1 VYKANH
7 HLTGGFKKV
16 KKALTSA
23 IVSVAMVLSSV
34 TAIAADTAGS
44 KQAIQTG
51 PLSPGGP
58 VVVSPAQG
66 TVVDTLSC
74 GYDIDGICGP
84 AVLVGVAGMGV
95 LIAAIMGAFSGKNN
109 VTSTI
114 ATTGTGG

>member
-1 VYKANH
+1 M
-7 HLTGGFKKV
+7 

-34 TAIAADTAGS
+34 SAIAADTASES
-44 KQAIQTG
+44 KQVVQTG

-84 AVLVGVAGMGV
+84 VVLVGVIGMGV
-95 LIAAIMGAFSGKNN
+95 LLAALMGAFSQNN
-109 VTSTI
+109 KISST
-114 ATTGTGG
+114 ASTTNTQ

>member
-1 VYKANH
+1 M
-7 HLTGGFKKV
+7 

-34 TAIAADTAGS
+34 TAIAADTAGGVS
-44 KQAIQTG
+44 TPAVQTG

-66 TVVDTLSC
+66 TVIDGLSC
-74 GYDIDGICGP
+74 GYDVDGICGP
-84 AVLVGVAGMGV
+84 VVLLGVAGMGV
-95 LIAAIMGAFSGKNN
+95 LLAAIMGAFSKAQQASSF
-109 VTSTI
+109 TP